1 MLWAALSTEE
11 VQAVQAVAL
20 AGIAAWVAIRTRQ
33 IDVKA
38 READARSKEAK
49 HATGELGDRVGDLE
63 ASSGIIRHP
72 RPDEDKPPGR
82 GARGS

>member
-1 MLWAALSTEE
+1 MLLAALSTEE
-11 VQAVQAVAL
+11 VQAIQAVAL

-33 IDVKA
+33 IDATA
-38 READARSKEAK
+38 RAAETRAVEARRVA
-49 HATGELGDRVGDLE
+49 HALDERVGDLE
-63 ASSGIIRHP
+63 ANSGIIRHP